1 MENISITVSDIVVKD
16 GIRYR
21 IIGYAQGVFSLCCMD
36 SSNLVIELVDS
47 AELIHMVEKK
57 AIDHIK
63 NKDIER
69 KIIDIS
75 SLTTKQSEAYKAK
88 LAFVTSVSETYG
100 PLYNKLSGKNPK
112 PEFTEA
118 YLKAG
123 YSKSSAWIIIKQYL
137 QSGCDPVTL
146 ADQRVFRTRNK
157 TYVYKNKTGRPSS
170 SSIGIGCVLTGEVLE
185 TMEEAR
191 KNYLSGR
198 AKTIK
203 SAYRE
208 MIRTH
213 YMKLEE
219 SSNGIHLEI
228 LPQNMRPTEK
238 QFYNYVKS
246 RCTEKEIAIAKTSA
260 QEYRNSQRLLL
271 SDNLNGVSGP
281 GSMFEVDECELD
293 VSVVSEMNPGVAVGR
308 PVVYAMIDVYS
319 RMIVAVSV
327 AFDNNSFKGITN
339 CLLNL
344 LEDKQEWMKKYN
356 IPIEK
361 DEMPSHIIPQR
372 LRSDYGS
379 EYISYNMERIGKELG
394 IQMELA
400 PPGTGSLKGQIE
412 QLFHQIHA
420 AQNPA
425 LESHGLI
432 EKRHDS
438 NHHREASLTVSE
450 VTAMVLATVA
460 VHNRKY
466 MENYPLTAKMRKAH
480 VNPAPVDLWKYG
492 VEVCGSPRTISN
504 EDEFRYSLLLPV
516 SAKLSK
522 SGIKYKTLQ
531 YMNFTD
537 GDLLKEMLN
546 LKNRSEPFNCRID
559 PRNVGNIY
567 YLRNNAL
574 MVASLNAS
582 KTGMKEFEGVSLEDY
597 EQILK
602 AKRELDRAGKEE
614 NLKLEIALQDRQK
627 AIVKQAVK
635 RKTGPAD
642 TQNLK
647 ENRAIEKQREAL
659 NHAVVPADKPTPK
672 AADFQIDDSAK
683 TSQGNAQQT
692 DIVSNVYE
700 ALAAFEEDEWSKMI

>member
-1 MENISITVSDIVVKD
+1 MENINITVADIIVKD
-16 GIRYR
+16 GTRYR

-47 AELIHMVEKK
+47 AELIHMIEEEAVV
-57 AIDHIK
+57 HIE
-63 NKDIER
+63 NLDMDR
-69 KIIDIS
+69 KVIDIS
-75 SLTTKQSEAYKAK
+75 LLNAEQVNAYTTKLKFVMSVDEA
-88 LAFVTSVSETYG
+88 YG
-100 PLYNKLSGKNPK
+100 PLYDKLLGRNPK
-112 PEFTEA
+112 PEFAKA
-118 YLKAG
+118 YLRAG
-123 YSKSSAWIIIKQYL
+123 YAKSSAWVIIKQYL

-146 ADQRVFRTRNK
+146 VDQRVFRTKNK
-157 TYVYKNKTGRPSS
+157 SYTYKNKTGRPSS
-170 SSIGIGCVLTGEVLE
+170 SSIGVGCVLTSEVFE

-208 MIRTH
+208 MIRNH

-219 SSNGIHLEI
+219 SSKGVHLEI
-228 LPQNMRPTEK
+228 MPQNMRPTEK

-281 GSMFEVDECELD
+281 GSLFEVDECELD
-293 VSVVSEMNPGVAVGR
+293 VSIVSEMNPGVTVGR
-308 PVVYAMIDVYS
+308 PIVYAMIDVYS
-319 RMIVAVSV
+319 RMIVAVSI

-344 LEDKQEWMKKYN
+344 LEDKQVWMKKYN
-356 IPIEK
+356 ILIEK

-450 VTAMVLATVA
+450 VTGMVLATVA

-480 VNPAPVDLWKYG
+480 VNPTPVDLWKYG
-492 VEVCGSPRTISN
+492 VEVCGSPRIISN

-537 GDLLKEMLN
+537 ADLLKEMLN
-546 LKNRSEPFNCRID
+546 LKNRSETFNCRID

-567 YLRNNAL
+567 YLRDNSL
-574 MVASLNAS
+574 MVAPLNVS
-582 KTGMKEFEGVSLEDY
+582 KTGMKEFEGVSLENY

-635 RKTGPAD
+635 RKNGPSD

-647 ENRAIEKQREAL
+647 ANREIEKQREAL
-659 NHAVVPADKPTPK
+659 NHAVVPADNGTEETVNS
-672 AADFQIDDSAK
+672 QIDNSAE
-683 TSQGNAQQT
+683 TLQGNAKQT
-692 DIVSNVYE
+692 DIISDVYE
-700 ALAAFEEDEWSKMI
+700 ALAAFEEDEWGKMI